1 MWPKNPLSRSPK
13 KAIRVIRRLFI
24 SANAPQMDEKR
35 LIVSRI
41 HLGRIVIQAFF
52 EWSFPLIGCPFRKR
66 KR

>member
-1 MWPKNPLSRSPK
+1 MDHH
-13 KAIRVIRRLFI
+13 
-24 SANAPQMDEKR
+24 APQMDEKR

-52 EWSFPLIGCPFRKR
+52 EGSFPLIGCPFRKR